1 MSAGA
6 GRRLKKEVE
15 SWAAETRLLIGAC
28 RVLIGYFGK
37 KGELRSWD
45 AATKEPLRWVSLV
58 VAHFS
63 SKARGEK
70 ATPPFRAGRAF
81 RCSESTA
88 RIVSP
93 LAEIVGGPVA
103 TFIYTIRQVYPR
115 AEQSRH
121 IHPYGNFSV
130 SFADAVTQPMWT
142 RYRDLA
148 PDYWKEV
155 FSESATEEPDSA
167 PAKRTALARRR

>member
-88 RIVSP
+88 RIVASP
-93 LAEIVGGPVA
+93 
-103 TFIYTIRQVYPR
+103 
-115 AEQSRH
+115 
-121 IHPYGNFSV
+121 SV
-130 SFADAVTQPMWT
+130 STNPRPEGRKWLH
-142 RYRDLA
+142 RGGRHR
-148 PDYWKEV
+148 E
-155 FSESATEEPDSA
+155 
-167 PAKRTALARRR
+167 